1 MGAPPI
7 AFVAY
12 SSRDAAIT
20 QLVGNAVYVANGK
33 SDRVRY
39 ETWVYNDI
47 PGNPLISPILDRIEE
62 SAFIIADITTL
73 NLNVVYEIAFAIGRR
88 KRAYLIRHQGT
99 TGDKAV
105 AREAGIFDTLGY
117 HEYPDQDDL
126 VRRLTSNIDPEPL
139 PFSVELDHRAPVYLV
154 EPPAKGIAVTA
165 MIARLKKARYRYR
178 SFIPGEDVRLSAVD
192 AIRQVAS
199 SSGVLVTLEAPTKPH
214 ALVHNIRSMFVAG
227 LADGMAKP
235 LLVLCPAGTDA
246 PLDVRDEVKHYRGEG
261 DITDHIADLVLEVTD
276 HLQQDAPPPIETG
289 SLLQSLRI
297 GDPTAENEMATLSEY
312 YLQTDEYQRALHGS
326 VNLAVGRKGSGKTAL
341 FIQLRDK
348 IRRDKRNVV
357 VDLRPEGYQLIKLKE
372 DILAYLSEGS
382 RQHLI
387 IAFWEYLILLE
398 VAYKLLEKDQYTHKH
413 NHEIRELYMEL
424 RAAYKVEDLSV
435 EGDFSER
442 LMVLSRRISD
452 EYKTKYSTGT
462 EQKLTTE
469 QVTELLYRHDLAK
482 LRDLISEYL
491 ERKAT
496 VWILF
501 DNLDKGWSTQGVDE
515 IDATVLRCL
524 IDAGQKIERE
534 MRKADL
540 SLHCIVFVRNDVYEH
555 VMRHSADYGKEMRAV
570 LDWTEPDLLR
580 EMLRLRLVAGLEG
593 KAKNMDF
600 GQIWPTFCV
609 SHCHGEETSGY
620 LIERSLMRPRNIL
633 KIFNHCRGF
642 ATNFRHMKID
652 EEDIEKGLRAYSN
665 DLLVEL
671 DHELSDVFPA
681 ARDLLYHF
689 LDVPAVMGDGELSAL
704 ISSAGIED
712 ANVRRVI
719 EFLMYYGVLGLR
731 TEDDDLYIYQVN
743 YNSKMIEARAQ
754 RAGDKAFYVINSAF
768 WPALNIKPIA

>member
-1 MGAPPI
+1 M
-7 AFVAY
+7 
-12 SSRDAAIT
+12 
-20 QLVGNAVYVANGK
+20 
-33 SDRVRY
+33 
-39 ETWVYNDI
+39 
-47 PGNPLISPILDRIEE
+47 
-62 SAFIIADITTL
+62 
-73 NLNVVYEIAFAIGRR
+73 
-88 KRAYLIRHQGT
+88 
-99 TGDKAV
+99 

-117 HEYPDQDDL
+117 HEHPDQDDL

-276 HLQQDAPPPIETG
+276 HLQQDVPPPIETG

-633 KIFNHCRGF
+633 KIFNHCRGS

-689 LDVPAVMGDGELSAL
+689 LDVPAVMSDGELSAL

-768 WPALNIKPIA
+768 WPALNVKPIP